1 MGLASAAHLE
11 NDVGSKVRA
20 TLNRR
25 WEGALLG
32 ALVLGA
38 PGTGLAEEL
47 TFRLSW
53 VRGAGAEDCP
63 NAEQLTSAV
72 ERRLGR
78 DAFSEPALR
87 HIEGSV
93 ARAERSWRVQ
103 LRVIG
108 ADNAVFGSRELE
120 ADGPDCSSIADA
132 VSLAIA
138 LTIDPHALD
147 DQHEK
152 MTVVPSEQALPA
164 PSPPARS
171 QSAPAPKLDTATF
184 AAPSAV
190 PNASSPTASLAGEVV
205 PRGLFALGILPQ
217 PGFGAELGAELGLG
231 RWLGLSLGMAYL
243 SETRTSGGEFGLS
256 VAAGSLG
263 LCFRALERPRAVL
276 KLCGELMAGAVQ
288 VVVYDPIPTNPGQ
301 HLWLAPRLGPRFAYR
316 MSDWL
321 SLELS
326 GFAVVPLVREEFSIL
341 SVEKPVFQT
350 ARLSL
355 LSSLGLRVSIP

>member
-1 MGLASAAHLE
+1 ME

-25 WEGALLG
+25 WRGALLG
-32 ALVLGA
+32 VLVLGA
-38 PGTGLAEEL
+38 PRGAQAEEL

-63 NAEQLTSAV
+63 NAEQLASAV

-93 ARAERSWRVQ
+93 ARVERSWRVQ
-103 LRVIG
+103 LRVMG
-108 ADNAVFGSRELE
+108 ADNAVLGSRELE

-138 LTIDPHALD
+138 LSIDPAALAE
-147 DQHEK
+147 QHEK
-152 MTVVPSEQALPA
+152 MTVVPSEQPLIT

-171 QSAPAPKLDTATF
+171 QPAPRPKLDTTTF
-184 AAPSAV
+184 AAPSRV
-190 PNASSPTASLAGEVV
+190 PKASTPAASLTGEVA
-205 PRGLFALGILPQ
+205 PRGLLAVGILPQ

-231 RWLGLSLGMAYL
+231 RSLGLSMSMAYL
-243 SETRTSGGEFGLS
+243 SEARTAGGQFGLS

-263 LCFRALERPRAVL
+263 LCFWALERPRAVL

-288 VVVYDPIPTNPGQ
+288 VVVYDPIPTNPGE
-301 HLWLAPRLGPRFAYR
+301 HLWLAPRLGPRFAFR
-316 MSDWL
+316 MSEGL

-326 GFAVVPLVREEFSIL
+326 GFAIIPLVREEFSI
-341 SVEKPVFQT
+341 VGDEKPIFQT